1 MQPCT
6 WHHTYSKGETVDEQQ
21 VFTAVPPRQL
31 WFGVAAGPIVWAIHL
46 VLVYAL
52 VSLACNWRFFS
63 FTMLG
68 VPGIVVI
75 LTAVTLV
82 MGAIVL
88 YAGLL
93 SRRNWRLIQEE
104 ERLHGR
110 REERHYFLAYSGLL
124 LSALFL
130 LAMLVALIPAFVLG
144 PCAVV

>member
-1 MQPCT
+1 M
-6 WHHTYSKGETVDEQQ
+6 DEQQ

-31 WFGVAAGPIVWAIHL
+31 WFGVAAGPILWAIQL
-46 VLVYAL
+46 VVVYAL

-63 FTMLG
+63 FTLLG

-75 LTAVTLV
+75 LTTVTLV
-82 MGAIVL
+82 LSAIVL

-93 SRRNWRLIQEE
+93 SWHNWRVIQEE
-104 ERLHGR
+104 EHAHGR
-110 REERHYFLAYSGLL
+110 REERHYFLAYSGVL

-130 LAMLVALIPAFVLG
+130 LVMLVSLIPAFVLG

>member
-1 MQPCT
+1 M
-6 WHHTYSKGETVDEQQ
+6 DEQQ
-21 VFTAVPPRQL
+21 VYTAVPPRQL

-46 VLVYAL
+46 VVAYAL
-52 VSLACNWRFFS
+52 VSLACNWNFFS

-68 VPGIVVI
+68 VPGIVAV
-75 LTAVTLV
+75 LTLVTLA

-93 SRRNWRLIQEE
+93 AWRNWRLI
-104 ERLHGR
+104 EREAERVHGR
-110 REERHYFLAYSGLL
+110 REERHYFLAYSGVL

-130 LAMLVALIPAFVLG
+130 LAILLSLTPAFTLG